1 MKKMPDAR
9 KTSHGKGLGKL
20 MAVLPKAMCRLSA
33 ILFRIV
39 MLFFTEGERHI
50 LKIHREAQKTPIA
63 KAILG
68 KKQSDVTVSDF
79 KLCYRNTVTKAAL

>member
-50 LKIHREAQKTPIA
+50 LKIHREAQKQENACLIRALTGGITPY
-63 KAILG
+63 L
-68 KKQSDVTVSDF
+68 VSS
-79 KLCYRNTVTKAAL
+79 YIR